1 MLIGMKLSIKYL
13 QDMNGAKD
21 KFESAV
27 KRIAEEI
34 NADQKEQNENNAG

>member
-1 MLIGMKLSIKYL
+1 MVGHLLNIKYL